1 MHHVA
6 SDLGSLILILVTQKE
21 CTLRFLQVIF
31 FNLPPLTELIGR
43 SLIDTVYGIHIL
55 FISTI
60 VHLKICCDGLFLF
73 CNTNTTI
80 KQPCCFFI
88 NLASH
93 NYGSFATIKK
103 VCLPLYLFASIDA
116 HINTNQSA
124 SHNKDEKM
132 KKVEIHSFVIKQAF
146 KRLSSRC
153 RGMSACLFWYRQS

>member
-88 NLASH
+88 NVAPH
-93 NYGSFATIKK
+93 NYGSFAKIKK
-103 VCLPLYLFASIDA
+103 STSSTIFIRFNRCTSLD
-116 HINTNQSA
+116 TNQLA

-132 KKVEIHSFVIKQAF
+132 KKVEIHSFVIKQAL

-153 RGMSACLFWYRQS
+153 RGMSACVF